1 MGFIDDKQEQ
11 QWSDDL
17 TTALHDIYNHYNFE
31 YGVMRVFESQ
41 RNSVQLREMVHHV
54 EHWFDLQAAYV
65 SRALKDE
72 GPIEAAAHARTLLMW
87 DFPQAVKRLEVF
99 LLELGEEHDEQ
110 SRYPTRYTLVESDR

>member
-1 MGFIDDKQEQ
+1 MNFRDGKQEQ
-11 QWSDDL
+11 QWFDDL
-17 TTALHDIYNHYNFE
+17 TTAEKDIHNHYNIE
-31 YGVMRVFESQ
+31 YGVMHMLESQ
-41 RNSVQLREMVHHV
+41 RDIAMLDSMAWHV

-65 SRALKDE
+65 TRALKDE

-110 SRYPTRYTLVESDR
+110 SRYPTRYTLVESD